1 MSTASVVRKD
11 ILDVRRAK
19 IVWFVGSL
27 FTLVTVLFFYL
38 IQQNGGGGGGFDDV
52 LWGLWNLTFV
62 GAMFIPAIAL
72 VAAYLSIAGER
83 ESGSI
88 KFLLST
94 PINRRELVFGKF
106 LSRTAI
112 VAASC
117 LLAFV
122 VAAVLS
128 AIWFDALRPGVF
140 VGIAA
145 LTTLYALA
153 YVSVAVAISAATDS
167 RSRAMGGALGFY
179 FVTNLLVVFGD
190 LSIRGLLEY
199 VLNDLLGAGVG
210 EDPLTFLTMLISP
223 TQSFLAST
231 MLVYPADFLANNGL
245 DPTEMAWY
253 VQGEMGLALLGLW
266 LVVPLAFGIWRFETA
281 NIG

>member
-1 MSTASVVRKD
+1 MSTASVFRKD

-27 FTLVTVLFFYL
+27 FTLVTVLFFYQ
-38 IQQNGGGGGGFDDV
+38 IWEFGGVEGFDDV
-52 LWGLWNLTFV
+52 LLGLWNLTFV
-62 GAMFIPAIAL
+62 GALFIPAIAL

-94 PINRRELVFGKF
+94 PINRRELVLGKF
-106 LSRTAI
+106 LSRTAV
-112 VAASC
+112 VATSC
-117 LLAFV
+117 LLAFA

-128 AIWFDALRPGVF
+128 VIWFGALRPGVF
-140 VGIAA
+140 VGVAV
-145 LTTLYALA
+145 LTTLYALS
-153 YVSVAVAISAATDS
+153 YVAVAVAISASTAS

-210 EDPLTFLTMLISP
+210 EDPLTFLTMVISP
-223 TQSFLAST
+223 TQSFLASVQ
-231 MLVYPADFLANNGL
+231 LVYPDRWLRFNEL
-245 DPTEMAWY
+245 DPADLSWY
-253 VQGEMGLALLGLW
+253 VQGEMGLVLLLLW
-266 LVVPLAFGIWRFETA
+266 LVVPLAIGIRRFETA

>member
-1 MSTASVVRKD
+1 MSTASVFRKD

-19 IVWFVGSL
+19 IVWFVGGL
-27 FTLVTVLFFYL
+27 FTLVTVLFFFQ
-38 IQQNGGGGGGFDDV
+38 INESGGVEGFDDV
-52 LWGLWNLTFV
+52 LLGLWNLTFV
-62 GAMFIPAIAL
+62 GALFIPAIAL
-72 VAAYLSIAGER
+72 VGAYLSIAGER

-88 KFLLST
+88 MFLLST
-94 PINRRELVFGKF
+94 PINRRELVLGKF

-112 VAASC
+112 VGASC
-117 LLAFV
+117 LLAFA

-128 AIWFDALRPGVF
+128 VIWFGALRPGVF
-140 VGIAA
+140 VGVAA
-145 LTTLYALA
+145 LTTLYALS
-153 YVSVAVAISAATDS
+153 YVAVAIAISASTAT

-210 EDPLTFLTMLISP
+210 EDPLTFLTMVISP
-223 TQSFLAST
+223 TQSFLASS
-231 MLVYPADFLANNGL
+231 MLVYPDRWLRFNNL
-245 DPTEMAWY
+245 DPAEMAWY
-253 VQGEMGLALLGLW
+253 VQGEMGLLLLLLW
-266 LVVPLAFGIWRFETA
+266 LVVPLAIGMRRFETA

>member
-1 MSTASVVRKD
+1 MSAIGVMRKD
-11 ILDVRRAK
+11 ILDVRRTK
-19 IVWFVGSL
+19 IVWFVGLL
-27 FTLVTVLFFYL
+27 FTLITALFFYQ
-38 IQQNGGGGGGFDDV
+38 IHTFGGMEGFADV
-52 LWGLWNLTFV
+52 TLALWNLVFV

-94 PINRRELVFGKF
+94 PINRRELVLGKF

-112 VAASC
+112 VTAS
-117 LLAFV
+117 LLFAFV
-122 VAAVLS
+122 VS
-128 AIWFDALRPGVF
+128 AILSLVWFSDLMIGTFLAV
-140 VGIAA
+140 AA

-153 YVSVAVAISAATDS
+153 YVAVAIAISASTAS

-190 LSIRGLLEY
+190 LSITGLLRY
-199 VLNDLLGAGVG
+199 VLNELLGLGVG
-210 EDPLTFLTMLISP
+210 DDPITFMTMVISP
-223 TQSFLAST
+223 TQSYLSST
-231 MLVYPADFLANNGL
+231 MLAFPEDFLTANTL
-245 DPTEMAWY
+245 DPSTMSWY
-253 VQGEMGLALLGLW
+253 VQGEMGLALLVAW
-266 LVVPLAFGIWRFETA
+266 LVVPLLIGIWRFDKA

>member
-1 MSTASVVRKD
+1 MSTASVFRKD

-27 FTLVTVLFFYL
+27 FTLVTGLFFY
-38 IQQNGGGGGGFDDV
+38 QTWEFGGREGFDSV
-52 LWGLWNLTFV
+52 LSALWSVTFI
-62 GAMFIPAIAL
+62 GALFIPAIAL

-94 PINRRELVFGKF
+94 PINRRELVLGKF
-106 LSRTAI
+106 VSRTII
-112 VAASC
+112 VAVSC
-117 LLAFV
+117 LLAFA

-128 AIWFDALRPGVF
+128 VVWFSSLRPGVF
-140 VGIAA
+140 LGVAA
-145 LTTLYALA
+145 MTTLYALA
-153 YVSVAVAISAATDS
+153 YVAVAIAISASTAS

-179 FVTNLLVVFGD
+179 FVTNLLVIFGD

-199 VLNDLLGAGVG
+199 VLNDLLGLGVAD
-210 EDPLTFLTMLISP
+210 DPLTFITMLISP
-223 TQSFLAST
+223 TQSYLSTTFLT
-231 MLVYPADFLANNGL
+231 FPEDWLVANGFN
-245 DPTEMAWY
+245 PSETAWY
-253 VQGEMGLALLGLW
+253 VSGEMGLFLLIMW
-266 LVVPLAFGIWRFETA
+266 LVVPLAVGIWRFDRA